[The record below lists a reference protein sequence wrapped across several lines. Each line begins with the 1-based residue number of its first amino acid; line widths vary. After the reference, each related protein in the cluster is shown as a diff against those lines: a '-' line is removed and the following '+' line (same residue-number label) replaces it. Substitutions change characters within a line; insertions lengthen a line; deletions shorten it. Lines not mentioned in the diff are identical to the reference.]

1 MYYLCLFN
9 CLCLYVYIQE
19 FRLMEYSNHDVLH
32 TSFVITA
39 LYQLLLLAHFM
50 SFGTYED
57 SVVPNQ

>member
-1 MYYLCLFN
+1 
-9 CLCLYVYIQE
+9 
-19 FRLMEYSNHDVLH
+19 MEYSNHDVLH